1 MTTPDK
7 RARTRPLEMLGVAA
21 GLALFG
27 GLVVLMVTR
36 DLLVS
41 GIFFG
46 VFFIISL
53 VVIAILVLM
62 VNPVDDPRSRDDHK
76 PDAH

>member
-7 RARTRPLEMLGVAA
+7 RERTRPVEMLGVAA

-36 DLLVS
+36 DFLVS

-46 VFFIISL
+46 VFFIVVL

-62 VNPVDDPRSRDDHK
+62 VNPVDVPRSRDDHK